1 MQFSTAVLLPGLN
14 MPRII
19 CVPSCHAALPR
30 MTLMLNSLC
39 KEELTRQPIFNSSA
53 PPLEDEPLLK
63 HGAWSDV
70 SCAPVPHVCCVYVFW
85 VSAMVRCQITTS
97 KTFWKW
103 ARILVASHRTNR
115 LTKDRITFHSA
126 WSFGADISTENHI
139 NISVKCLL
147 YRQSNVWIK

>member
-53 PPLEDEPLLK
+53 PPLEDELLLK
-63 HGAWSDV
+63 HGARSEV
-70 SCAPVPHVCCVYVFW
+70 SCATVPHVRCVCLCFLCVCDGKMPDNNLKVFW
-85 VSAMVRCQITTS
+85 E
-97 KTFWKW
+97 W
-103 ARILVASHRTNR
+103 ACILVASHRTNR
-115 LTKDRITFHSA
+115 LTKNRITFHSA
-126 WSFGADISTENHI
+126 WALES
-139 NISVKCLL
+139 ISVRKITSASAWNAYYTDNRMCE
-147 YRQSNVWIK
+147 